1 MQNSVTTNAEVLTA
15 VPAMKKVLVIDVDT
29 CIDCGVCR
37 ETCPFSAVVCAS
49 TVRHHYAILPDKCR
63 WCAGPG
69 KAPCDVY
76 CPVPGAIVPG
86 TFDETQELKFVSTP

>member
-1 MQNSVTTNAEVLTA
+1 MWWSA
-15 VPAMKKVLVIDVDT
+15 PAMKNVLVIDQT
-29 CIDCGVCR
+29 ICIDCGACR

-49 TVRHHYAILPDKCR
+49 TIKHHYEILPDRCH

-76 CPVPGAIVPG
+76 CPVPGAIVAG
-86 TFDETQELKFVSTP
+86 TYNDAS